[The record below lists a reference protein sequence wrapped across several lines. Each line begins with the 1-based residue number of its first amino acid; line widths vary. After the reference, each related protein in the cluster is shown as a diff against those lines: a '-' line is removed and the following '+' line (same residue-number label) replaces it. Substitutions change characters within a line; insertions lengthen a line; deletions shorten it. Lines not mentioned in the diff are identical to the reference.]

1 MQRNIRTQ
9 IIKIHTFG
17 NFQIVIQINTLT
29 ISINSLCNSYHEK
42 PRYKANMDWL
52 KRKATLML
60 CRQTCDKETEIGHCG
75 RPHQPGDWP

>member
-42 PRYKANMDWL
+42 PRYKANMD
-52 KRKATLML
+52 
-60 CRQTCDKETEIGHCG
+60 
-75 RPHQPGDWP
+75 